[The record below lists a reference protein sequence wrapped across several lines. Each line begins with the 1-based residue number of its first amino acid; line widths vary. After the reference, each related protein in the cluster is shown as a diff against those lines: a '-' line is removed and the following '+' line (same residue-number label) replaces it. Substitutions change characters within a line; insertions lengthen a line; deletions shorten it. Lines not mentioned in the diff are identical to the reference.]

1 MDETIAPGVIE
12 MAGVVGRAGLTGLSA
27 GADALAGAVMGE
39 QTKDETKAALSTLS
53 RAFFNSTSADVADQN
68 GLEDPM
74 PTESHFPYVPSHF
87 DHRAS
92 AARLQE
98 PFLPGYGGQAY
109 QDQSWDI
116 DSLPVYSVQPRS
128 DYIAPDADPS
138 IAEYINNNHLYADY
152 TNNNYR
158 VNSTSLL
165 QHLSQDL
172 S

>member
-53 RAFFNSTSADVADQN
+53 RAFFNSTSAGVADPS
-68 GLEDPM
+68 GPEGPR
-74 PTESHFPYVPSHF
+74 PTESQFPYVPSHF

-98 PFLPGYGGQAY
+98 PFLPGGQAY

-128 DYIAPDADPS
+128 DYIASNADPS
-138 IAEYINNNHLYADY
+138 IAEYINNNHLYTSAEF

-158 VNSTSLL
+158 VNSA
-165 QHLSQDL
+165 
-172 S
+172 

>member
-53 RAFFNSTSADVADQN
+53 RAFFNSTSADVEDQS

-98 PFLPGYGGQAY
+98 PFLPGYVGKE
-109 QDQSWDI
+109 DTPS
-116 DSLPVYSVQPRS
+116 PRS
-128 DYIAPDADPS
+128 
-138 IAEYINNNHLYADY
+138 Y
-152 TNNNYR
+152 TPQPWPIR
-158 VNSTSLL
+158 PWQILSTLL
-165 QHLSQDL
+165 VFTYS
-172 S
+172 